1 MRLQYDYDFIQGLV
15 SSDYIKYLSR
25 KGYLRDQAFLNYLRY
40 LRYWKQPEFSKLLQ
54 WSQCIDILDMLLQ
67 QEIRTEL
74 EQNEDFANF
83 LNDLQFA

>member
-1 MRLQYDYDFIQGLV
+1 M
-15 SSDYIKYLSR
+15 
-25 KGYLRDQAFLNYLRY
+25 NYLRY